1 MWKVRWSQ
9 GFRHGVYEYLGKR
22 YWKHVKRF
30 LKDLEKSLNTDPS
43 MIARLKRNPVV
54 FEYRWVRHRKGIVV
68 LVRIRRL
75 RYRGT
80 EYRMYYVIY
89 EDIKRIWFI
98 GFEPRTDS
106 TYEKKTLH

>member
-1 MWKVRWSQ
+1 MWRVRWSQ

-54 FEYRWVRHRKGIVV
+54 FEYR
-68 LVRIRRL
+68 
-75 RYRGT
+75 
-80 EYRMYYVIY
+80 
-89 EDIKRIWFI
+89 
-98 GFEPRTDS
+98 
-106 TYEKKTLH
+106 